1 MDKSFLAPVG
11 QKFEATGISN
21 AKESRD
27 RADWMGINDFTVF
40 SPYYH
45 YYDAGASSSTL
56 GGAVSPVY
64 IDYRVDYMKPLP
76 TLP

>member
-11 QKFEATGISN
+11 QTFEATGISN

-27 RADWMGINDFTVF
+27 KTDWMGINDFAVF

-45 YYDAGASSSTL
+45 YYPAGATPGVLS
-56 GGAVSPVY
+56 GEPRPIY
-64 IDYRVDYMKPLP
+64 IDYRVDYMKPIPRLP
-76 TLP
+76 